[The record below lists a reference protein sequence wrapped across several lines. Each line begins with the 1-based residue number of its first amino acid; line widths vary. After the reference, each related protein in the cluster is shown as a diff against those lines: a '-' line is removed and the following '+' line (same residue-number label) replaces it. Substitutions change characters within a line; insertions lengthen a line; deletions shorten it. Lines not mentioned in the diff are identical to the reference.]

1 MMEMHSRR
9 IRIRIRMMILDRSK
23 IRKRNRMSVI
33 KIMRSWLYNTRTVS
47 FIVDKDFNQLLV
59 MDMES

>member
-1 MMEMHSRR
+1 MHSRR